1 MSNSKLS
8 ADGYEKLKSFMGLYV
23 DWFFPRVG
31 KPENHPSI
39 FIANLEKESMANA
52 RRGVQMAINDM
63 VENSSGWSSE
73 QVAVADARFAAQGT
87 FTLSEIRRSY
97 SKKYAQILKR
107 GLIRSETEYYLV
119 KGVRDGCSGIAALES
134 QQLEDLL
141 AAYEAQI
148 TSVKPSKPR
157 M

>member
-1 MSNSKLS
+1 MSNPKLS
-8 ADGYEKLKSFMGLYV
+8 AEAYEKLKTFMGLYV
-23 DWFFPRVG
+23 DWFFPKVG

-63 VENSSGWSSE
+63 VENSSGWTAG
-73 QVAVADARFAAQGT
+73 QVAEADARFAAQGT

-107 GLIRSETEYYLV
+107 GLIKSEAEYYLV
-119 KGVRDGCSGIAALES
+119 KGVRDGCSDIDALES

-141 AAYEAQI
+141 AAYETQI
-148 TSVKPSKPR
+148 TAVKHNKPKI
-157 M
+157 